1 MSNYQPQFGGSF
13 NASGSNKG
21 ASYDATVR
29 ITQPINPSTS
39 IYAQGTIT
47 GNIPSGGM
55 PPSKGVVVGITKT
68 F

>member
-29 ITQPINPSTS
+29 ITQPVNPSTNV
-39 IYAQGTIT
+39 YVQGNIG

-55 PPSKGVVVGITKT
+55 PPSKGFEIGITKT